1 MKKLIN
7 LFAIAGIACMA
18 TVACTKDG
26 PDGPQPKPQG
36 LTAPTLSVSPSSVVV
51 SEESEDIALTFTW
64 NDVSAEGITPVYGFQ
79 VTKKGDSEFASGT
92 AFECPSTEKKFS
104 HAELA
109 ALASEIGASI
119 NDGFDLIARV
129 RVTAKDNKDI
139 EAVLSNVVEV
149 AVSKEQYPIQNIYP
163 IGNGTPY
170 GWSQDKTEP
179 MEKSGSTFTWT
190 GHLYGNAEF
199 KFLLQNDGNWWP
211 GIVNKTDDAYKY
223 EPVLGFSDSDDR
235 KFKVDKEGKYTITI
249 DAANTNALKMKV
261 EFIDDDIQTLV
272 VDHLYILGGATKTG
286 WSLDAMEEFEK
297 NGNIFTWEGSL
308 TEGGE
313 FRFPMQRDWWPCL
326 MIAMDGETLV
336 KGVSDDEKTGYT
348 VDETAIYKIV
358 CDIDNMKVSINKTGD
373 IAPAEFP
380 TVFMCGDATPYGW
393 NSIMTEES
401 QLVPEDMGN
410 VNVLAWTG
418 ELKASGT
425 FKFLTCGDWV
435 PSYNRDA
442 TASDYWTLAYRENYD
457 QPDEQFKVSEDGTY
471 KVVVDLDAMK
481 VTCTKQGGDGFDFTP
496 SDAYKA
502 AGNLWKP
509 VDEAKAVNYFM
520 YMNIAPDWSNAKY
533 DNVGGAECPFCEFN
547 QSTYKLTF
555 DDQTFDRWQNQ
566 FYIYPQEGHFI
577 PLSAGKNYKFSVT
590 LQSTESFGAFFKL
603 VQYNPDGID
612 PPKHEGAAIWE
623 PAGYP
628 DNVVF
633 EAGTPIVLE
642 QEFAGVDVSNINLI
656 FDFGKNPAGTVVYIK
671 DITLT
676 EV

>member
-1 MKKLIN
+1 MKQYIKLI
-7 LFAIAGIACMA
+7 AIAGLACFFA
-18 TVACTKDG
+18 ASCSKDG
-26 PDGPQPKPQG
+26 PTPTPQPKT
-36 LTAPTLSVSPSSVVV
+36 LTAPTLTVSPSAVVV
-51 SEESEDIALTFTW
+51 SEGSEDIALTFSW
-64 NDVSAEGITPVYGFQ
+64 NDVAAEGITPVYGFQ

-92 AFECPSTEKKFS
+92 AFECATTEKKFS

-109 ALASEIGASI
+109 ALAGEIGASL

-149 AVSKEQYPIQNIYP
+149 AVGKEQYPITNIYP

-170 GWSQDKTEP
+170 GWSQDKTVA
-179 MEKSGSTFTWT
+179 MEKKGSTYTWT

-211 GIVNKTDDAYKY
+211 GIVNKTDDAFKH
-223 EPVLGFSDSDDR
+223 EPVLGFSDADDK

-249 DAANTNALKMKV
+249 DASNTNALKMNV

-272 VDHLYILGGATKTG
+272 VEHLYILGGATRTG
-286 WSLDAMEEFEK
+286 WSLDDMEEFEK

-336 KGVSDDEKTGYT
+336 KGVSDDEKTGFT

-358 CDIDNMKVSINKTGD
+358 CDIDNMKASITKTGD

-380 TVFMCGDATPYGW
+380 TLFMCGDATPYGW
-393 NSIMTEES
+393 STLMTDDN
-401 QLVPEDMGN
+401 QLKPVDASN
-410 VNVLAWTG
+410 VNVLSWTG
-418 ELKASGT
+418 ELKSTGT
-425 FKFLTCGDWV
+425 FKFLTTSDWV

-442 TASDYWTLAYRENYD
+442 SAGEYWTLIYRENYD

-471 KVVVDLDAMK
+471 TVVVDLDAMK
-481 VTCTKQGGDGFDFTP
+481 VACTKAAGGFDYTP

-502 AGNLWKP
+502 AGNLWKAI
-509 VDEAKAVNYFM
+509 DAAKAVEFFS
-520 YMNIAPDWSNAKY
+520 YMNIAPDWSVVKY
-533 DNVGGAECPFCEFN
+533 DNVAATELDFVEFKE
-547 QSTYKLTF
+547 STYKLTLQ
-555 DDQTFDRWQNQ
+555 DQTFDRWQNQ
-566 FYIYPQEGHFI
+566 FYIHPYGAANYIALDP
-577 PLSAGKNYKFSVT
+577 AKTYKFSVT
-590 LQSTESFGAFFKL
+590 LQSSESFGAFFKL
-603 VQYNPDGID
+603 SKYNPDGA
-612 PPKHEGAAIWE
+612 PKYEGEAVWE

-642 QEFAGVDVSNINLI
+642 QEISGAEAPNVNLI
-656 FDFGKNPAGTVVYIK
+656 FDFGKNPAGTVIYIK
-671 DITLT
+671 DIILA